1 MNHAH
6 WNNLIL
12 AVHLTTRGLAYILF
26 EGSLSPVDWGM
37 KEVRGPRKNA
47 RCLARFG
54 RIIARY
60 QPDALVME
68 DHSGKDSQRS
78 ARTRRLYQATEI
90 IARSQGIDV
99 FRYSR
104 RQVRQC
110 FEKVGATTKHEIAQA
125 ISQLIPA
132 LSHRMP
138 PVRKPWMSEDSRM
151 SLFDATSL
159 AWTFYFRDSGEKR
172 DSVG

>member
-6 WNNLIL
+6 WDGLVL

-47 RCLARFG
+47 RCLARLSK
-54 RIIARY
+54 IIARY
-60 QPDALVME
+60 QPDTLVME
-68 DHSGKDSQRS
+68 DCSGKDSSRS
-78 ARTRRLYQATEI
+78 TRIRRLYQATET
-90 IARSQGIDV
+90 IARSQAIDV

-110 FEKVGATTKHEIAQA
+110 FEKVGASTKHEIAQA
-125 ISQLIPA
+125 ISQFIPA

-138 PVRKPWMSEDSRM
+138 PTRKAWMSEDIRM
-151 SLFDATSL
+151 SLFDAASL
-159 AWTFYFRDSGEKR
+159 AWSFYFWNSGE
-172 DSVG
+172 